1 MLITFVLSN
10 LGRQS
15 FDFSWEKSL
24 HNHPKAKILVFS
36 PRGEIEIK
44 KKKKMQ
50 TLHIELIT

>member
-1 MLITFVLSN
+1 MFITFVLSN
-10 LGRQS
+10 LERQS

-44 KKKKMQ
+44 KKMQ
-50 TLHIELIT
+50 LLHIELIT

>member
-1 MLITFVLSN
+1 MFITFVLSN

-44 KKKKMQ
+44 KKMQ
-50 TLHIELIT
+50 LLHIELIT